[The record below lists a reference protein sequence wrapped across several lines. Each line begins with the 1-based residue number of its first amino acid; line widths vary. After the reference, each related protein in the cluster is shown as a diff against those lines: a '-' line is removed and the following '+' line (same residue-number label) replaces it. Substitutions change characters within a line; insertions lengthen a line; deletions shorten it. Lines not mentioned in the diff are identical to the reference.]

1 MTALA
6 YLSYAPLVE
15 IGIGPLR
22 ISPHGIGTG
31 VGFAA
36 GSGLLLQRTRSQGI
50 SDDLV
55 QTMLLR
61 ALVGALV
68 GARLSYVLNHLDRY
82 DLDEAIRVW
91 EGGASLL
98 GGIAGG
104 VLAALPVMRRNSL
117 SFWRLMDAAAPGL
130 ALGIAI
136 GRIGDLVVADHL
148 GKPTDFVLGYRCPA
162 TDTAS
167 PCAAPIG
174 RAVHQPALYDLLSV
188 SALLG
193 LLLWLERRRP
203 SEGTLILTF
212 AAIYGT
218 ARVIEDF
225 FRIDETHGLFLSGSQ
240 WTALVTGTI
249 ALALLLSGFR
259 PRRVTASSVSSGAMP

>member
-1 MTALA
+1 MTLLA
-6 YLSYAPLVE
+6 YLSYTPLVE
-15 IGIGPLR
+15 IGLGPIR
-22 ISPHGIGTG
+22 ISPHGLGTG

-36 GSGLLLQRTRSQGI
+36 GSWLLLRRTRPQQVP
-50 SDDLV
+50 DELV
-55 QTMLLR
+55 QSMLLR
-61 ALVGALV
+61 AVVGVLL
-68 GARLSYVLNHLDRY
+68 GARLAYVLNHLDRY
-82 DLDEAIRVW
+82 DLLEVLRVW

-104 VLAALPVMRRNSL
+104 VLAALPVMRRRRL

-136 GRIGDLVVADHL
+136 GRVGDLVVADHL
-148 GKPTDFVLGYRCPA
+148 GKPTGFFLGYRCP
-162 TDTAS
+162 TGDTAS

-193 LLLWLERRRP
+193 LLLWMERRPRP
-203 SEGTLILTF
+203 EGTLILTF
-212 AAIYGT
+212 AGIYGV
-218 ARVIEDF
+218 ARVVEDF

-240 WTALVTGTI
+240 WTALLTATT
-249 ALALLLSGFR
+249 AAALLFSGFR
-259 PRRVTASSVSSGAMP
+259 PRRAAEIGATSGVGR